1 MSDQDQIQNALVM
14 LIEGFEEFQ
23 KALEVKHIGLEVDEN
38 TVIEDLDAEKLEQ
51 MDHEFHQAMLITL
64 EKLHDENNIDIRDI
78 GAVASILLDTV
89 EEVAPELFHDDEDD
103 GNDDDDDDDDSGN
116 DGSGNALNAEKHE
129 AEA

>member
-1 MSDQDQIQNALVM
+1 MREKLAVVLMGVTGCGKTTIGELLRKSGDDL
-14 LIEGFEEFQ
+14 
-23 KALEVKHIGLEVDEN
+23 LESKNFGVTSLNEVR
-38 TVIEDLDAEKLEQ
+38 EKLEQ

-103 GNDDDDDDDDSGN
+103 GDDGDDDDDSGN

>member
-89 EEVAPELFHDDEDD
+89 EEVAPELFRDDEDD
-103 GNDDDDDDDDSGN
+103 GDDDDDDDDSGN

>member
-23 KALEVKHIGLEVDEN
+23 KALEVKHIGMEVDED
-38 TVIEDLDAEKLEQ
+38 TDIEKLDAEKLEQ
-51 MDHEFHQAMLITL
+51 MDIEFHQAMLMTL
-64 EKLHDENNIDIRDI
+64 EKLHDENNIDIRDV

-89 EEVAPELFHDDEDD
+89 EEVAPELFHDDDDEGD
-103 GNDDDDDDDDSGN
+103 GNDDDDSGN
-116 DGSGNALNAEKHE
+116 DGSGNDVNAEK

>member
-64 EKLHDENNIDIRDI
+64 EKLHDENKIDIRDV